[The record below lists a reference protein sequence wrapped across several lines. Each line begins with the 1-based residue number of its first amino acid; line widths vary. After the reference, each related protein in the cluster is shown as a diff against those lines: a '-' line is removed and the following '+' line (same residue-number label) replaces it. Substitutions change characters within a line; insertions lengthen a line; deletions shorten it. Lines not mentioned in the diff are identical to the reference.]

1 MAVIKIK
8 TIKKNLQAVVNY
20 AKNGEKTENGIFVSG
35 VKWFPQS
42 SF

>member
-20 AKNGEKTENGIFVSG
+20 AKNGEKQNMEF
-35 VKWFPQS
+35 
-42 SF
+42 

>member
-20 AKNGEKTENGIFVSG
+20 AKKWRKYNKSVAENDKSNVL
-35 VKWFPQS
+35 KN
-42 SF
+42 